1 MWTFSKK
8 KTCSENFT
16 SWKDKLGK
24 EEAHQTNYLLKFTR
38 RPPTFQLYL
47 LTRQTLCSW
56 SCTMNILEHCWSQ
69 KVKEVFFDRGWHVCL
84 FKSFPASPALPYS
97 GTAADELSQDQG
109 SRRMN
114 QNEVV
119 QLVPLC
125 QTLATYPTEKG
136 KYEQNVWECRRNWK
150 MK

>member
-1 MWTFSKK
+1 MSV
-8 KTCSENFT
+8 S
-16 SWKDKLGK
+16 
-24 EEAHQTNYLLKFTR
+24 
-38 RPPTFQLYL
+38 
-47 LTRQTLCSW
+47 
-56 SCTMNILEHCWSQ
+56 
-69 KVKEVFFDRGWHVCL
+69 
-84 FKSFPASPALPYS
+84 KSFPASPALPYS

-136 KYEQNVWECRRNWK
+136 KYEQNV
-150 MK
+150 